1 MSVKQALLVGINKL
15 ANVIVTHP
23 DFDHYGGPIDR
34 CPVLEGRITRQAPGR
49 VTLAHA
55 WLVRTASG
63 PRGPGRAGTRA
74 TPTPVHPC
82 RDYASVPNRPHT
94 TGLKSQVNT

>member
-23 DFDHYGGPIDR
+23 DFDHYGGSIDR
-34 CPVLEGRITRQAPGR
+34 CPVLEDRITRRSPGR

-55 WLVRTASG
+55 WLARTAPG
-63 PRGPGRAGTRA
+63 PPEPGRAGTPA
-74 TPTPVHPC
+74 TPTPVHC
-82 RDYASVPNRPHT
+82 CLDYASVPKRPLT

>member
-1 MSVKQALLVGINKL
+1 MAGKKALFVGINKL

-55 WLVRTASG
+55 WLVCTA
-63 PRGPGRAGTRA
+63 PRPREPGRAGTPA
-74 TPTPVHPC
+74 TPTPAHCC
-82 RDYASVPNRPHT
+82 RDYPSVPNRPLA